1 MKEMLNEYSGLYAY
15 HCPSNKWSLLRS
27 SIDSSGDLRAR
38 MAHSMVFHPVCYFIQ
53 VHTHITTLLYRHLVS
68 FTSLEASVVE
78 NCSGN
83 TVILFY
89 CTLLSSYSSDL
100 VSYDVESDEVEVL
113 CDGTSSQSESS
124 LVIKL
129 FALNIPAAVPAV
141 GYTLRA
147 TLDPIRNQIYLL
159 TVVSLCV

>member
-1 MKEMLNEYSGLYAY
+1 MNILVFMPTTVLQTNGVSFVAALTAPETFVLVWHTPWSFIPYAILF
-15 HCPSNKWSLLRS
+15 K
-27 SIDSSGDLRAR
+27 
-38 MAHSMVFHPVCYFIQ
+38 
-53 VHTHITTLLYRHLVS
+53 HTHITTLLHRHLVS

-78 NCSGN
+78 NCSGI
-83 TVILFY
+83 TVILLY
-89 CTLLSSYSSDL
+89 CALLALYSSDL

-129 FALNIPAAVPAV
+129 FALNIPATVPAV

>member
-1 MKEMLNEYSGLYAY
+1 M
-15 HCPSNKWSLLRS
+15 
-27 SIDSSGDLRAR
+27 
-38 MAHSMVFHPVCYFIQ
+38 
-53 VHTHITTLLYRHLVS
+53 
-68 FTSLEASVVE
+68 
-78 NCSGN
+78 
-83 TVILFY
+83 
-89 CTLLSSYSSDL
+89 
-100 VSYDVESDEVEVL
+100 ESDEVEVL

-159 TVVSLCV
+159 TVVSLCVCEMLVFIMWLC